1 MEALKE
7 TTNWGTAGA
16 KNNTYLLDG
25 TNLIAYIPYG
35 GKPFF
40 FKNPIKGFDK
50 RGRTFEKVDIELF
63 PNRTHYAQV
72 INAATVAISNI
83 FDSRKVTG
91 SKGEIYT
98 VNDKEGTCT
107 CAGYTYR
114 GTCKHIKQLEPA

>member
-7 TTNWGTAGA
+7 TTNWGPNT

-25 TNLIAYIPYG
+25 NNLIAYIPHG
-35 GKPFF
+35 GKPYQ

-72 INAATVAISNI
+72 INSAMIKMNDY

-107 CAGYTYR
+107 CPGYTYR
-114 GTCKHIKQLEPA
+114 GACKHVKQPEPA

>member
-7 TTNWGTAGA
+7 TTNWGPGT

-25 TNLIAYIPYG
+25 TNLIAYIPHG
-35 GKPFF
+35 GQPYQ

-72 INAATVAISNI
+72 INSAMIKMNDY

-107 CAGYTYR
+107 CPGYTYR
-114 GTCKHIKQLEPA
+114 GACKHIKQPEPA